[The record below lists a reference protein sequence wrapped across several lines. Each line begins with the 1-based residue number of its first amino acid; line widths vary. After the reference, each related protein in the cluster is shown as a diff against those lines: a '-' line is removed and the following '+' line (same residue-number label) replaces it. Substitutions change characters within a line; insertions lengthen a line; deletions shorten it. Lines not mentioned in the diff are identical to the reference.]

1 MLFCVDMSMVLW
13 SCDCHVIMQ
22 VRGKSTESSDSFTVM
37 ELVSTMTNLIP
48 PFCKNLEDIIEYFQV
63 KEGNNSCDPQT
74 LSVLPESVVH
84 V

>member
-1 MLFCVDMSMVLW
+1 MTIDPLMNTLYVFLVDHVTVMW

-22 VRGKSTESSDSFTVM
+22 GRGKSKDGNDLFTVA

-63 KEGNNSCDPQT
+63 
-74 LSVLPESVVH
+74 
-84 V
+84 